1 MFTWNTTNIDDV
13 LHTSGFKPGDFKHL
27 RTDFNLKLWYGCSVK
42 TFLLSF
48 LYFNNSYQ
56 ILSQFISI
64 DIGNRVVIVFIQFGL
79 LGTLSM
85 I

>member
-27 RTDFNLKLWYGCSVK
+27 PTDFNFKLWYGCSVK

-48 LYFNNSYQ
+48 LYFNN
-56 ILSQFISI
+56 
-64 DIGNRVVIVFIQFGL
+64 
-79 LGTLSM
+79 
-85 I
+85 